1 MLTLRDPAGWAA
13 SRRRRHPTDRA
24 PLLPL
29 FGIDAPMGALSAAQ
43 GATALA
49 LWHKVVAASVPPD
62 RLLVLDVF
70 SMESDELWRR
80 LCAFVG
86 KPLPPCDEQGA
97 LPPFPK
103 MGYGDDMALGST

>member
-62 RLLVLDVF
+62 RLLVLDVWPDT
-70 SMESDELWRR
+70 EPCWVDAAP
-80 LCAFVG
+80 LCAAMRAVDAESG
-86 KPLPPCDEQGA
+86 RARGWLDVRLPA
-97 LPPFPK
+97 
-103 MGYGDDMALGST
+103 